1 MGNNHDHSNH
11 DHNDHDHDH
20 DHSHSHG
27 HSRGPKSYNRAFA
40 IGIAL
45 NVGFV
50 VVESVYGYLSNSLAL
65 MSDAGH
71 NLSDVLSLLL
81 AWGAT
86 ILVQRRPTQR
96 FSYGLKSS
104 SILASLA
111 NAIFLLLVIGAIAW
125 EAVIRFQHPAPISAG
140 TVMWVAGIGIFVN
153 GFTALLFA
161 SGSKG
166 DLNIR
171 GAFQHMMADAV
182 VSLGVV
188 LAGLIIV
195 YTGWLWLDPLVSLVI
210 SAVIVVGTWGLL
222 RESLNLALNAVPNG
236 IDRDKV
242 FSYLSKLPGVK
253 EVHDLHIWGMSTTET
268 AMTVHLLMPQGHSGD
283 VFLEHITR
291 DLEAKFQLHHVT
303 IQVERGDG
311 VTSCKLAPEEI
322 V

>member
-1 MGNNHDHSNH
+1 MGKEHDHSSH
-11 DHNDHDHDH
+11 DHADHGHG
-20 DHSHSHG
+20 HSHSHG
-27 HSRGPKSYNRAFA
+27 HSHGPKSYNRAFA

-45 NVGFV
+45 NIGFV

-71 NLSDVLSLLL
+71 NLSDVLSLVL

-86 ILVQRRPTQR
+86 VLVQKRPSQR

-125 EAVIRFQHPAPISAG
+125 EAIVRFQHPTPIAG
-140 TVMWVAGIGIFVN
+140 GIVMWVAGIGILVN

-161 SGSKG
+161 AGSKG

-188 LAGLIIV
+188 LAGLTIV
-195 YTGWLWLDPLVSLVI
+195 YTGWLWLDPVVSLVI
-210 SAVIVVGTWGLL
+210 SAVIVIGTWGLL
-222 RESLNLALNAVPNG
+222 RESLNLALNAVPTG
-236 IDRDKV
+236 IDREKI
-242 FSYLSKLPGVK
+242 FSYLSGLPGVK
-253 EVHDLHIWGMSTTET
+253 EDHDLHIWGMSTTET

-283 VFLEHITR
+283 VFLETITKE
-291 DLEAKFQLHHVT
+291 LESKFQVHHAT
-303 IQVERGDG
+303 IQIERGDG
-311 VTSCKLAPEEI
+311 ATSCKLAPDEI